1 MNRVRVTVAKR
12 ILISFLIVLSLF
24 ALASV
29 WSVASL
35 RQASSEGALLRKGYL
50 PLSLNL
56 RDLVSSQDSWNS
68 QLNHV
73 TAAKNPADAR
83 VWFDTALSVGRP
95 RKLKEVEAALRVAF
109 DQAEDAV
116 SERELS
122 AELDKVE
129 RLMDHDRVLVRRLF
143 EQLAQDKRE
152 AAQHTRDDLVRHGLR
167 VQQSLWGLEQR
178 VTAHVDRLVNLA
190 TAREET
196 AWALLVFLSGL
207 TFLVGVFITLYVA
220 RVLSPLSHVMRR
232 AERVAAGDLRVET
245 AIDTGDEIGELS
257 ATFESM
263 VSAIF
268 EAREKLLASER
279 LAAIGK
285 MAAHVTHEVR
295 NPLSSIALNLD
306 LLADEV
312 DESNHE
318 AAQLVAAMGQEVAR
332 LASLTDQYLSMARRR
347 APDLVECDL
356 AEVVRGA
363 TEFMRAELE
372 RHGIRVELN
381 VTPELPAVAADASQL
396 RQVLFNLMRNAREAM
411 PDGGKVRVCLRLAS
425 GAAQIIVEDS
435 GKGVPLEHVAQLF
448 DPFYTTKSHG
458 TGLGLA
464 VSSQILR
471 AHGGSLDYE
480 SCQPCGAR
488 FVIRLPLQSA
498 PGTIEVAPRGTGL

>member
-1 MNRVRVTVAKR
+1 MNRLRVTVATR
-12 ILISFLIVLSLF
+12 ILISFLVVLSLF

-35 RQASSEGALLRKGYL
+35 GQASSEGTLLRKGYL
-50 PLSLNL
+50 PLSLSL
-56 RDLVSSQDSWNS
+56 RDLVASQDSWNS

-95 RKLKEVEAALRVAF
+95 RKLREVQEALRLAF
-109 DQAEDAV
+109 HQADDAV

-122 AELDKVE
+122 GELDRVA
-129 RLMDHDRVLVRRLF
+129 RLMEQDRVLVRRLF
-143 EQLAQDKRE
+143 EHLAQEQRG
-152 AAQHTRDDLVRHGLR
+152 AAQNTRDELVRHGLR
-167 VQQSLWGLEQR
+167 VQQRLLGLEQR
-178 VTAHVDRLVNLA
+178 VTAHVDRLLKLA
-190 TAREET
+190 AAREET
-196 AWALLVFLSGL
+196 AWALLIFLSGL
-207 TFLVGVFITLYVA
+207 TCLVGVLMTLYVA
-220 RVLSPLSHVMRR
+220 RVLSPLSHVTRR
-232 AERVAAGDLRVET
+232 AERVAAGDLSSQEP
-245 AIDTGDEIGELS
+245 IDTGDEIGELS

-312 DESNHE
+312 DENNEE
-318 AAQLVAAMGQEVAR
+318 ALQLVAAMGQEVAR
-332 LASLTDQYLSMARRR
+332 LSSLTDQYLSMARRR
-347 APDLVECDL
+347 APEVVECDL

-363 TEFMRAELE
+363 GDFLRAELE
-372 RHGIRVELN
+372 HHGIVLEMD
-381 VTPELPAVAADASQL
+381 VAAELPLVPADASQL

-411 PDGGKVRVCLRLAS
+411 PEGGRVRLLLQQADGEARIV
-425 GAAQIIVEDS
+425 VEDS
-435 GKGVPLEHVAQLF
+435 GPGVPEDQVAQLF

-471 AHGGSLDYE
+471 AHGGMLAHE
-480 SCQPCGAR
+480 PRQPQGAR
-488 FVIRLPLQSA
+488 FVIRLPL
-498 PGTIEVAPRGTGL
+498 E